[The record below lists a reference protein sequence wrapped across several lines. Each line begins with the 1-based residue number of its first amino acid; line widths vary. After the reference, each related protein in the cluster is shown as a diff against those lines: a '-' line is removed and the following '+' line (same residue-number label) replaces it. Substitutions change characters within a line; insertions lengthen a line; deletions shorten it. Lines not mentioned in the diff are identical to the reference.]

1 MAKFGKAGQLLEG
14 TAYGVLNEILSQFRT
29 SDGYARPSRYEIL
42 IQPPNG
48 FSGEGRSEL
57 KNIWALIM
65 GQNVA
70 DSTVRRTSLR
80 CSQIS
85 FPGRTL
91 DSQEDRNI
99 YGPVRQIV
107 QGFSFAELQ
116 AQFQLSTDLREK
128 TFFETWQR
136 LAYNPQTFD
145 VGYYN
150 SYVGGIQIYQLDE
163 QDRRKYGVELVE
175 CFPKSIEPV
184 TLDYAATNQIETFGV
199 SFAYRYWKNLTDE
212 ADLPKPLGERIG
224 DLIVNN
230 IERNFVANIPKVL
243 SRLF

>member
-1 MAKFGKAGQLLEG
+1 MAVFGKAGPLLEG
-14 TAYGVLNEILSQFRT
+14 TAYGVLNEILSEFR
-29 SDGYARPSRYEIL
+29 SGDGYARPSRYEIL

-91 DSQEDRNI
+91 DSQQDTNI
-99 YGPVRQIV
+99 YGPVRNIV
-107 QGFSFAELQ
+107 QGFSFAEMQ

-136 LAYNPQTFD
+136 LAFDPITFD

-150 SYVGGIQIYQLDE
+150 SYIGNIQIYQLDE

-175 CFPKSIEPV
+175 CFPKSVEPV
-184 TLDYAATNQIETFGV
+184 TLDYAAANTISTVGIAF
-199 SFAYRYWKNLTDE
+199 SYRYWKNLTDE
-212 ADLPKPLGERIG
+212 GDLPKPLGERIG

-230 IERNFVANIPKVL
+230 IERNFRANLPKVL
-243 SRLF
+243 SRL

>member
-1 MAKFGKAGQLLEG
+1 MAKFGKAGPLLEG
-14 TAYGVLNEILSQFRT
+14 TAYGVLNEILSEFR
-29 SDGYARPSRYEIL
+29 SGDGYARPSRYEIL

-91 DSQEDRNI
+91 DSQQDTNI
-99 YGPVRQIV
+99 YGPVRNIV
-107 QGFSFAELQ
+107 QGFSFAEMQ

-136 LAYNPQTFD
+136 LAFDPITFD
-145 VGYYN
+145 IGYYN
-150 SYVGGIQIYQLDE
+150 SYIGNIQIYQLDE
-163 QDRRKYGVELVE
+163 QDRRQYGVELVE
-175 CFPKSIEPV
+175 CFPKSLEPV
-184 TLDYAATNQIETFGV
+184 SLDYAAANTISTVGI

-212 ADLPKPLGERIG
+212 GDLPRPLGERIG

-230 IERNFVANIPKVL
+230 IERNFRANLPKVL
-243 SRLF
+243 SRL

>member
-1 MAKFGKAGQLLEG
+1 MAVFGKAGPLLEG
-14 TAYGVLNEILSQFRT
+14 TAYGVLNEILSEFR
-29 SDGYARPSRYEIL
+29 SGDGYARPSRYEIL

-91 DSQEDRNI
+91 ETTEDRNI
-99 YGPVRQIV
+99 AGPSRQMV
-107 QGFSFAELQ
+107 QGFSFAEMQ

-136 LAYNPQTFD
+136 LAFDPITFD

-150 SYVGGIQIYQLDE
+150 SYIGNIQIYQLDE

-175 CFPKSIEPV
+175 CFPKSVEPV
-184 TLDYAATNQIETFGV
+184 TLDYAAANTISTVGIAF
-199 SFAYRYWKNLTDE
+199 SYRYWKNLTDE
-212 ADLPKPLGERIG
+212 GDLPRPLGERIG

-230 IERNFVANIPKVL
+230 IERNFRANLPKVL
-243 SRLF
+243 SRL

>member
-1 MAKFGKAGQLLEG
+1 MAKFGKAGPLLEG
-14 TAYGVLNEILSQFRT
+14 TAYGVLNEILSEFR
-29 SDGYARPSRYEIL
+29 SGDGYARPSRYEIL

-91 DSQEDRNI
+91 DSQQDTNI
-99 YGPVRQIV
+99 YGPVRNIV
-107 QGFSFAELQ
+107 QGFSFAEMQ

-136 LAYNPQTFD
+136 LAFDPITFD
-145 VGYYN
+145 IGYYN
-150 SYVGGIQIYQLDE
+150 SYVGNIQIYQLDE
-163 QDRRKYGVELVE
+163 QDRRQYGVELVE
-175 CFPKSIEPV
+175 CFPKSLEPV
-184 TLDYAATNQIETFGV
+184 SLDYAAANTISTVGIAF
-199 SFAYRYWKNLTDE
+199 SYRYWKNLTDE
-212 ADLPKPLGERIG
+212 GDLPRPLGERIG

-230 IERNFVANIPKVL
+230 IERNFRANLPKVL
-243 SRLF
+243 SRL

>member
-1 MAKFGKAGQLLEG
+1 MAVFGKAGPLLEG
-14 TAYGVLNEILSQFRT
+14 TAYGVLNEILSEFR
-29 SDGYARPSRYEIL
+29 SGDGYARPSRYEIL

-91 DSQEDRNI
+91 DSQQDTNI
-99 YGPVRQIV
+99 YGPVRNIV
-107 QGFSFAELQ
+107 QGFSFAEMQ

-136 LAYNPQTFD
+136 LAFDPITFD
-145 VGYYN
+145 IGYYN
-150 SYVGGIQIYQLDE
+150 SYVGNIQIYQLDE
-163 QDRRKYGVELVE
+163 QDRRQYGVELVE

-184 TLDYAATNQIETFGV
+184 SLDYAAANTISTVGI
-199 SFAYRYWKNLTDE
+199 SFSYRYWKNLTDE
-212 ADLPKPLGERIG
+212 GDLPRPLGERIG

-230 IERNFVANIPKVL
+230 IERNFRANLPKVL
-243 SRLF
+243 SRL

>member
-1 MAKFGKAGQLLEG
+1 MAKYGKAGPLLEG
-14 TAYGVLNEILSQFRT
+14 TAYGVLNEILSEFR
-29 SDGYARPSRYEIL
+29 SGDGYARPSRYEIL

-48 FSGEGRSEL
+48 FKGGGRSEE
-57 KNIWALIM
+57 KNLWALIM
-65 GQNVA
+65 GQNEG
-70 DSTVRRTSLR
+70 DGTVRRTSLR

-91 DSQEDRNI
+91 DSQQDTNI
-99 YGPVRQIV
+99 YGPVRNIV

-136 LAYNPQTFD
+136 LAFDPISFD

-175 CFPKSIEPV
+175 CFPKSVEPV
-184 TLDYAATNQIETFGV
+184 TLDYAAGNTISTVGI
-199 SFAYRYWKNLTDE
+199 SFSYRYWKNLTDE
-212 ADLPKPLGERIG
+212 GDLPRPLGERIG

-230 IERNFVANIPKVL
+230 IERNFRANIPKVL
-243 SRLF
+243 SRL

>member
-1 MAKFGKAGQLLEG
+1 MAKYGKAGPLLEG
-14 TAYGVLNEILSQFRT
+14 TAYGVLNEILSQFR
-29 SDGYARPSRYEIL
+29 SGDGYARPSRYEIL

-91 DSQEDRNI
+91 ETTEDRNI
-99 YGPVRQIV
+99 AGPSRQMV
-107 QGFSFAELQ
+107 QGFSFAEMQ

-136 LAYNPQTFD
+136 LAYNTQTFD

-150 SYVGGIQIYQLDE
+150 SYVGGMQIYQLDE

-184 TLDYAATNQIETFGV
+184 TLDYAAGNTISTVGI
-199 SFAYRYWKNLTDE
+199 SFSYRYWKNLTDE
-212 ADLPKPLGERIG
+212 GDLPRPLGERIG

-230 IERNFVANIPKVL
+230 IERNFRANIPKVL
-243 SRLF
+243 SRL

>member
-1 MAKFGKAGQLLEG
+1 MAVFGKAGPLLEG
-14 TAYGVLNEILSQFRT
+14 TAYGVLNEILSEFR
-29 SDGYARPSRYEIL
+29 SGDGYARPSRYEIL

-91 DSQEDRNI
+91 DSQQDTNI
-99 YGPVRQIV
+99 YGPVRNIV
-107 QGFSFAELQ
+107 QGFSFAEMQ

-136 LAYNPQTFD
+136 LAFDPITFD
-145 VGYYN
+145 IGYYN
-150 SYVGGIQIYQLDE
+150 SYVGNIQIYQLDE
-163 QDRRKYGVELVE
+163 QDRRQYGVELVE
-175 CFPKSIEPV
+175 CFPKSLEPV
-184 TLDYAATNQIETFGV
+184 SLDYAAANTISTVGI

-212 ADLPKPLGERIG
+212 GDLPRPLGERIG

-230 IERNFVANIPKVL
+230 IERNFRANLPKVL
-243 SRLF
+243 SRL

>member
-1 MAKFGKAGQLLEG
+1 MAVFGKAGPLLEG
-14 TAYGVLNEILSQFRT
+14 TAYGVLNEILSEFR
-29 SDGYARPSRYEIL
+29 SGDGYARPSRYEIL

-91 DSQEDRNI
+91 DSQQDTNI
-99 YGPVRQIV
+99 YGPVRNIV
-107 QGFSFAELQ
+107 QGFSFAEMQ

-136 LAYNPQTFD
+136 LAFDPITFD

-150 SYVGGIQIYQLDE
+150 SYIGNIQIYQLDE

-175 CFPKSIEPV
+175 CFPKSVEPV
-184 TLDYAATNQIETFGV
+184 TLDYAAANTISTVGI
-199 SFAYRYWKNLTDE
+199 SFSYRYWKNLTDE
-212 ADLPKPLGERIG
+212 GDLPRPLGERIG

-230 IERNFVANIPKVL
+230 IERNFRANLPKVL
-243 SRLF
+243 SRL

>member
-1 MAKFGKAGQLLEG
+1 MAFLGKASPLLEG
-14 TAYGVLNEILSQFRT
+14 TAYGVLNEILSGFR
-29 SDGYARPSRYEIL
+29 SGDGYARPSRYEIF

-48 FSGEGRSEL
+48 VAGEGRSEL
-57 KNIWALIM
+57 RNIWALVM
-65 GQNVA
+65 NQNSA
-70 DSTVRRTSLR
+70 DDTVRRTSLR
-80 CSQIS
+80 CSQVS

-91 DSQEDRNI
+91 DTQQDTNI
-99 YGPVRQIV
+99 YGPVRNIV

-136 LAYNPQTFD
+136 IAFNPQTFD

-150 SYVGGIQIYQLDE
+150 SYIGGMQIWQLDE
-163 QDRRKYGVELVE
+163 NDRRKYGVELVE

-184 TLDYAATNQIETFGV
+184 TLDYAAANQIETFGV

-212 ADLPKPLGERIG
+212 DDLPKRLGERIG
-224 DLIVNN
+224 ELIVNN
-230 IERNFVANIPKVL
+230 IERNFRANIPKVL
-243 SRLF
+243 SRL

>member
-1 MAKFGKAGQLLEG
+1 MAKYGKAGPLLEG
-14 TAYGVLNEILSQFRT
+14 TAYGVLNEILSQFR
-29 SDGYARPSRYEIL
+29 SGDGYARPSRYEIL

-107 QGFSFAELQ
+107 QGFSFAEMQ

-163 QDRRKYGVELVE
+163 
-175 CFPKSIEPV
+175 
-184 TLDYAATNQIETFGV
+184 
-199 SFAYRYWKNLTDE
+199 
-212 ADLPKPLGERIG
+212 
-224 DLIVNN
+224 
-230 IERNFVANIPKVL
+230 
-243 SRLF
+243 

>member
-1 MAKFGKAGQLLEG
+1 MAVFGKAGPLLEG
-14 TAYGVLNEILSQFRT
+14 TAYGVLNEILSEFR
-29 SDGYARPSRYEIL
+29 SGDGYARPSRYEIL

-91 DSQEDRNI
+91 DSQQDTNI
-99 YGPVRQIV
+99 YGPVRNIV
-107 QGFSFAELQ
+107 QGFSFAEMQ

-136 LAYNPQTFD
+136 LAFDPITFD

-150 SYVGGIQIYQLDE
+150 SYIGNIQIYQLDE

-184 TLDYAATNQIETFGV
+184 SLDYAAANTISTVGI

-212 ADLPKPLGERIG
+212 GDLPRPLGERIG

-230 IERNFVANIPKVL
+230 IERNFRANLPKVL
-243 SRLF
+243 SRL

>member
-1 MAKFGKAGQLLEG
+1 MAKFGKAGPLLEG
-14 TAYGVLNEILSQFRT
+14 TAYGVLNEILSEFR
-29 SDGYARPSRYEIL
+29 SGDGYARPSRYEIL

-91 DSQEDRNI
+91 DSQQDTNI
-99 YGPVRQIV
+99 YGPVRNIV
-107 QGFSFAELQ
+107 QGFSFAEMQ

-136 LAYNPQTFD
+136 LAFDPITFD

-150 SYVGGIQIYQLDE
+150 SYIGNIQIYQLDE

-175 CFPKSIEPV
+175 CFPKSLEPV
-184 TLDYAATNQIETFGV
+184 SLDYAAANTISTVGI

-212 ADLPKPLGERIG
+212 GDLPRPLGERIG

-230 IERNFVANIPKVL
+230 IERNFRANLPKVL
-243 SRLF
+243 SRL

>member
-1 MAKFGKAGQLLEG
+1 MAKYGKAGPLLEG
-14 TAYGVLNEILSQFRT
+14 TAYGVLNEILSQFR
-29 SDGYARPSRYEIL
+29 SGDGYARPSRYEIL

-99 YGPVRQIV
+99 YGPVRNIV

-136 LAYNPQTFD
+136 LAFNPQTFD

-163 QDRRKYGVELVE
+163 QDRRQYGVELVE
-175 CFPKSIEPV
+175 CFPKSVEPV
-184 TLDYAATNQIETFGV
+184 SLDYAAANTISTVGI
-199 SFAYRYWKNLTDE
+199 SFSYRYWKNLTDE
-212 ADLPKPLGERIG
+212 GDLPRPLGERIG

-230 IERNFVANIPKVL
+230 IERNFRANIPKVL
-243 SRLF
+243 SRL

>member
-1 MAKFGKAGQLLEG
+1 MAKFGKAGPLLEG
-14 TAYGVLNEILSQFRT
+14 TAYGVLNEILSEFR
-29 SDGYARPSRYEIL
+29 SGDGYARPSRYEIL

-91 DSQEDRNI
+91 DSQQDTNI
-99 YGPVRQIV
+99 YGPVRNIV
-107 QGFSFAELQ
+107 QGFSFAEMQ

-136 LAYNPQTFD
+136 LAFDPITFD
-145 VGYYN
+145 IGYYN
-150 SYVGGIQIYQLDE
+150 SYVGNIQIYQLDE

-175 CFPKSIEPV
+175 CFPKSVEPV
-184 TLDYAATNQIETFGV
+184 TLDYAAANTISTVGIAF
-199 SFAYRYWKNLTDE
+199 SYRYWKNLTDE
-212 ADLPKPLGERIG
+212 GDLPKPLGERIG

-230 IERNFVANIPKVL
+230 IERNFRANLPKVL
-243 SRLF
+243 SRL

>member
-1 MAKFGKAGQLLEG
+1 MAKYGKAGPLLEG
-14 TAYGVLNEILSQFRT
+14 TAYGVLNEILSQFR
-29 SDGYARPSRYEIL
+29 SGDGYARPSRYEIL

-48 FSGEGRSEL
+48 FKGGGRSEE
-57 KNIWALIM
+57 KNLWALIM
-65 GQNVA
+65 GQNEG
-70 DSTVRRTSLR
+70 DGTVRRTSLR

-91 DSQEDRNI
+91 DSQQDTNI
-99 YGPVRQIV
+99 YGPVRNIV

-116 AQFQLSTDLREK
+116 AQFQLSTDFREK

-136 LAYNPQTFD
+136 LAFDPISFD

-175 CFPKSIEPV
+175 CFPKSVEPV
-184 TLDYAATNQIETFGV
+184 SLDYAAANTISTVGI
-199 SFAYRYWKNLTDE
+199 SFSYRYWKNLTDE
-212 ADLPKPLGERIG
+212 GDLPRPLGERIG

-230 IERNFVANIPKVL
+230 IERNFRANIPKVL
-243 SRLF
+243 SRL

>member
-1 MAKFGKAGQLLEG
+1 MAKFGKAGPLLEG
-14 TAYGVLNEILSQFRT
+14 TAYGVLNEILSEFR
-29 SDGYARPSRYEIL
+29 SGDGYARPSRYEIL

-48 FSGEGRSEL
+48 FSGEGRSQL

-91 DSQEDRNI
+91 DSQQDTNI
-99 YGPVRQIV
+99 YGPVRNIV
-107 QGFSFAELQ
+107 QGFSFAEMQ

-136 LAYNPQTFD
+136 LAFDPITFD
-145 VGYYN
+145 IGYYN
-150 SYVGGIQIYQLDE
+150 SYVGNIQIYQLDE
-163 QDRRKYGVELVE
+163 QDRRQYGVELVE

-184 TLDYAATNQIETFGV
+184 SLDYAAANTISTVGI
-199 SFAYRYWKNLTDE
+199 SFSYRYWKNLTDE
-212 ADLPKPLGERIG
+212 GDLPRPLGERIG

-230 IERNFVANIPKVL
+230 IERNFRANIPKVL
-243 SRLF
+243 SRL

>member
-1 MAKFGKAGQLLEG
+1 MAKFGKAGPLLEG
-14 TAYGVLNEILSQFRT
+14 TAYGVLNEILSEFR
-29 SDGYARPSRYEIL
+29 SGDGYARPSRYEIL

-48 FSGEGRSEL
+48 FKGGGRSEE
-57 KNIWALIM
+57 KNLWALIM
-65 GQNVA
+65 GQNEG
-70 DSTVRRTSLR
+70 DGTVRRTSLR

-91 DSQEDRNI
+91 DSQQDTNI
-99 YGPVRQIV
+99 YGPVRNIV

-136 LAYNPQTFD
+136 LAFDPISFD

-175 CFPKSIEPV
+175 CFPKSVEPV
-184 TLDYAATNQIETFGV
+184 SLDYAAANTISTVGI
-199 SFAYRYWKNLTDE
+199 SFSYRYWKNLTDE
-212 ADLPKPLGERIG
+212 GDLPRPLGERIG

-230 IERNFVANIPKVL
+230 IERNFRANIPKVL
-243 SRLF
+243 SRL

>member
-1 MAKFGKAGQLLEG
+1 MAKYGKAGPLLEG
-14 TAYGVLNEILSQFRT
+14 TAYGVLNEILSEFR
-29 SDGYARPSRYEIL
+29 SGDGYARPSRYEIL

-91 DSQEDRNI
+91 ETTEDRNI
-99 YGPVRQIV
+99 AGPSRQMV
-107 QGFSFAELQ
+107 QGFSFAEMQ

-136 LAYNPQTFD
+136 LAFDPITFD
-145 VGYYN
+145 IGYYN
-150 SYVGGIQIYQLDE
+150 SYIGNIQIYQLDE
-163 QDRRKYGVELVE
+163 QDRRQYGVELVE
-175 CFPKSIEPV
+175 CFPKSLEPV
-184 TLDYAATNQIETFGV
+184 SLDYAAANTISTVGI

-212 ADLPKPLGERIG
+212 GDLPRPLGERIG

-230 IERNFVANIPKVL
+230 IERNFRANLPKVL
-243 SRLF
+243 SRL

>member
-1 MAKFGKAGQLLEG
+1 MAKFGKAGPLLEG
-14 TAYGVLNEILSQFRT
+14 TAYGVLNEILSEFR
-29 SDGYARPSRYEIL
+29 SGDGYARPSRYEIL

-91 DSQEDRNI
+91 DSQQDTNI
-99 YGPVRQIV
+99 YGPVRNIV
-107 QGFSFAELQ
+107 QGFSFAEMQ

-136 LAYNPQTFD
+136 LAFDPITFD
-145 VGYYN
+145 IGYYN
-150 SYVGGIQIYQLDE
+150 SYIGNIQIYQLDE
-163 QDRRKYGVELVE
+163 QDRRQYGVELVE
-175 CFPKSIEPV
+175 CFPKSLEPV
-184 TLDYAATNQIETFGV
+184 SLDYAAANTISTVGIAF
-199 SFAYRYWKNLTDE
+199 SYRYWKNLTDE
-212 ADLPKPLGERIG
+212 GDLPKPLGERIG

-230 IERNFVANIPKVL
+230 IERNFRANLPKVL
-243 SRLF
+243 SRL

>member
-1 MAKFGKAGQLLEG
+1 MAKFGKAGPLLEG
-14 TAYGVLNEILSQFRT
+14 TAYGVLNEILSEFR
-29 SDGYARPSRYEIL
+29 SGDGYARPSRYEIL

-91 DSQEDRNI
+91 DSQQDTNI
-99 YGPVRQIV
+99 YGPVRNIV
-107 QGFSFAELQ
+107 QGFSFAEMQ

-136 LAYNPQTFD
+136 LAFDPITFD
-145 VGYYN
+145 IGYYN
-150 SYVGGIQIYQLDE
+150 SYVGNIQIYQLDE
-163 QDRRKYGVELVE
+163 QDRRQYGVELVE
-175 CFPKSIEPV
+175 CFPKSLEPV
-184 TLDYAATNQIETFGV
+184 SLDYAAANTISTVGI
-199 SFAYRYWKNLTDE
+199 SFSYRYWKNLTDE
-212 ADLPKPLGERIG
+212 GDLPRPLGERIG

-230 IERNFVANIPKVL
+230 IERNFRANLPKVL
-243 SRLF
+243 SRL

>member
-1 MAKFGKAGQLLEG
+1 MAVFGKAGPLLEG
-14 TAYGVLNEILSQFRT
+14 TAYGVLNEILSEFR
-29 SDGYARPSRYEIL
+29 SGDGYARPSRYEIL

-91 DSQEDRNI
+91 DSQQDTNI
-99 YGPVRQIV
+99 YGPVRNIV
-107 QGFSFAELQ
+107 QGFSFAEMQ

-136 LAYNPQTFD
+136 LAFDPITFD
-145 VGYYN
+145 IGYYN
-150 SYVGGIQIYQLDE
+150 SYVGNIQIYQLDE
-163 QDRRKYGVELVE
+163 QDRRQYGVELVE

-184 TLDYAATNQIETFGV
+184 SLDYAAANTISTVGI

-212 ADLPKPLGERIG
+212 GDLPRPLGERIG

-230 IERNFVANIPKVL
+230 IERNFRANLPKVL
-243 SRLF
+243 SRL

>member
-1 MAKFGKAGQLLEG
+1 MAKYGKAGPLLEG
-14 TAYGVLNEILSQFRT
+14 TAYGVLNEILSQFR
-29 SDGYARPSRYEIL
+29 SGDGYARPSRYEIL

-65 GQNVA
+65 GQNEG
-70 DSTVRRTSLR
+70 DGTVRRTSLR

-91 DSQEDRNI
+91 DSQQDTNI
-99 YGPVRQIV
+99 YGPVRNIV

-136 LAYNPQTFD
+136 LAFDPITFD
-145 VGYYN
+145 IGYYN
-150 SYVGGIQIYQLDE
+150 SYIGNIQIYQLDE
-163 QDRRKYGVELVE
+163 QDRRQYGVELVE
-175 CFPKSIEPV
+175 CFPKSLEPV
-184 TLDYAATNQIETFGV
+184 SLDYAAANTISTVGI
-199 SFAYRYWKNLTDE
+199 SFSYRYWKNLTDE
-212 ADLPKPLGERIG
+212 GDLPRPLGERIG

-230 IERNFVANIPKVL
+230 IERNFRANIPKVL
-243 SRLF
+243 SRL

>member
-1 MAKFGKAGQLLEG
+1 MAKFGKAGPLLEG
-14 TAYGVLNEILSQFRT
+14 TAYGVLNEILSEFR
-29 SDGYARPSRYEIL
+29 SGDGYARPSRYEIL

-65 GQNVA
+65 SQNVA

-91 DSQEDRNI
+91 DSQQDTNI
-99 YGPVRQIV
+99 YGPVRNIV
-107 QGFSFAELQ
+107 QGFSFAEMQ

-136 LAYNPQTFD
+136 LAFDPITFD
-145 VGYYN
+145 IGYYN
-150 SYVGGIQIYQLDE
+150 SYIGNIQIYQLDE

-175 CFPKSIEPV
+175 CFPKSVEPV
-184 TLDYAATNQIETFGV
+184 TLDYAAANTISTVGIAF
-199 SFAYRYWKNLTDE
+199 SYRYWKNLTDE
-212 ADLPKPLGERIG
+212 GDLPKPLGERIG

-230 IERNFVANIPKVL
+230 IERNFRANLPKVL
-243 SRLF
+243 SRL

>member
-1 MAKFGKAGQLLEG
+1 MAKFGKAGPLLEG
-14 TAYGVLNEILSQFRT
+14 TAYGVLNEILSEFR
-29 SDGYARPSRYEIL
+29 SGDGYARPSRYEIL

-91 DSQEDRNI
+91 DSQQDTNI
-99 YGPVRQIV
+99 YGPVRNIV
-107 QGFSFAELQ
+107 QGFSFAEMQ

-136 LAYNPQTFD
+136 LAFDPITFD

-150 SYVGGIQIYQLDE
+150 SYIGNIQIYQLDE

-184 TLDYAATNQIETFGV
+184 SLDYAA
-199 SFAYRYWKNLTDE
+199 
-212 ADLPKPLGERIG
+212 
-224 DLIVNN
+224 
-230 IERNFVANIPKVL
+230 ANTISTCLLYTSP
-243 SRLF
+243 SPRDS

>member
-1 MAKFGKAGQLLEG
+1 MAKYGKAGPLLEG
-14 TAYGVLNEILSQFRT
+14 TAYGVLNEILSQFR
-29 SDGYARPSRYEIL
+29 SGDGYARPSRYEIL

-48 FSGEGRSEL
+48 FKGGGRSEE
-57 KNIWALIM
+57 KNLWALIM
-65 GQNVA
+65 GQNEG
-70 DSTVRRTSLR
+70 DGTVRRTSLR

-91 DSQEDRNI
+91 DSQQDTNI
-99 YGPVRQIV
+99 YGPVRNIV

-136 LAYNPQTFD
+136 LAFDPISFD

-163 QDRRKYGVELVE
+163 QDRRQYGVELVE
-175 CFPKSIEPV
+175 CFPKSVEPV
-184 TLDYAATNQIETFGV
+184 TLDYAAGNTIATVGI
-199 SFAYRYWKNLTDE
+199 SFSYRYWKNLTDE
-212 ADLPKPLGERIG
+212 GDLPRPLGERIG

-230 IERNFVANIPKVL
+230 IERNFRANIPKVL
-243 SRLF
+243 SRL

>member
-1 MAKFGKAGQLLEG
+1 MAKYGKAGPLLEG
-14 TAYGVLNEILSQFRT
+14 TAYGVLNEILSQFR
-29 SDGYARPSRYEIL
+29 SGDGYARPSRYEIL

-99 YGPVRQIV
+99 YGPVRNIV

-136 LAYNPQTFD
+136 LAFNPQTFD

-150 SYVGGIQIYQLDE
+150 SYVGGMQIYQLDE
-163 QDRRKYGVELVE
+163 QDRRQYGVELVE
-175 CFPKSIEPV
+175 CFPKSVEPV
-184 TLDYAATNQIETFGV
+184 SLDYAAANTISTVGI
-199 SFAYRYWKNLTDE
+199 SFSYRYWKNLTDE
-212 ADLPKPLGERIG
+212 GDLPRPLGERIG

-230 IERNFVANIPKVL
+230 IERNFRANIPKVL
-243 SRLF
+243 SRL

>member
-1 MAKFGKAGQLLEG
+1 MAVFGKAGPLLEG
-14 TAYGVLNEILSQFRT
+14 TAYGVLNEILSEFR
-29 SDGYARPSRYEIL
+29 SGDGYARPSRYEIL

-91 DSQEDRNI
+91 DSQQDTNI
-99 YGPVRQIV
+99 YGPVRNIV
-107 QGFSFAELQ
+107 QGFSFAEMQ

-136 LAYNPQTFD
+136 LAFDPITFD
-145 VGYYN
+145 IGYYN
-150 SYVGGIQIYQLDE
+150 SYIGNIQIYQLDE
-163 QDRRKYGVELVE
+163 QDRRQYGVELVE
-175 CFPKSIEPV
+175 CFPKSLEPV
-184 TLDYAATNQIETFGV
+184 SLDYAAANTISTVGI
-199 SFAYRYWKNLTDE
+199 SFSYRYWKNLTDE
-212 ADLPKPLGERIG
+212 GDLPRPLGERIG

-230 IERNFVANIPKVL
+230 IERNFRANLPKVL
-243 SRLF
+243 SRL

>member
-1 MAKFGKAGQLLEG
+1 MAVFGKAGPLLEG
-14 TAYGVLNEILSQFRT
+14 TAYGVLNEILSEFR
-29 SDGYARPSRYEIL
+29 SGDGYARPSRYEIL

-91 DSQEDRNI
+91 ETTEDRNI
-99 YGPVRQIV
+99 AGPSRQMV
-107 QGFSFAELQ
+107 QGFSFAEMQ

-136 LAYNPQTFD
+136 LAFDPITFD
-145 VGYYN
+145 IGYYN
-150 SYVGGIQIYQLDE
+150 SYIGNIQIYQLDE
-163 QDRRKYGVELVE
+163 QDRRQYGVELVE
-175 CFPKSIEPV
+175 CFPKSLEPV
-184 TLDYAATNQIETFGV
+184 SLDYAAANTISTVGI

-212 ADLPKPLGERIG
+212 GDLPRPLGERIG

-230 IERNFVANIPKVL
+230 IERNFRANLPKVL
-243 SRLF
+243 SRL

>member
-1 MAKFGKAGQLLEG
+1 MAVFGKAGPLLEG
-14 TAYGVLNEILSQFRT
+14 TAYGVLNEILSEFR
-29 SDGYARPSRYEIL
+29 SGDGYARPSRYEIL

-91 DSQEDRNI
+91 DSQQDTNI
-99 YGPVRQIV
+99 YGPVRNIV
-107 QGFSFAELQ
+107 QGFSFAEMQ

-136 LAYNPQTFD
+136 LAFDPITFD
-145 VGYYN
+145 IGYYN
-150 SYVGGIQIYQLDE
+150 SYIGNIQIYQLDE

-175 CFPKSIEPV
+175 CFPKSLEPV
-184 TLDYAATNQIETFGV
+184 SLDYAAANTISTVGI

-212 ADLPKPLGERIG
+212 GDLPRPLGERIG

-230 IERNFVANIPKVL
+230 IERNFRANLPKVL
-243 SRLF
+243 SRL

>member
-1 MAKFGKAGQLLEG
+1 MAKYGKAGPLLEG
-14 TAYGVLNEILSQFRT
+14 TAYGVLNEILSEFR
-29 SDGYARPSRYEIL
+29 SGDGYARPSRYEIL

-91 DSQEDRNI
+91 ETTEDRNI
-99 YGPVRQIV
+99 AGPSRQMV
-107 QGFSFAELQ
+107 QGFSFAEMQ

-136 LAYNPQTFD
+136 LAFDPITFD
-145 VGYYN
+145 IGYYN
-150 SYVGGIQIYQLDE
+150 SYIGNIQIYQLDE
-163 QDRRKYGVELVE
+163 QDRRQYGVELVE
-175 CFPKSIEPV
+175 CFPKSLEPV
-184 TLDYAATNQIETFGV
+184 SLDYAAANTISTVGI

-212 ADLPKPLGERIG
+212 GDLPRPLGERIG

-230 IERNFVANIPKVL
+230 IERNFRANIPKVL
-243 SRLF
+243 SRL

>member
-14 TAYGVLNEILSQFRT
+14 TAYGVLNEILSEFR
-29 SDGYARPSRYEIL
+29 SGDGYARPSRYEIL

-48 FSGEGRSEL
+48 FKGGGRSEE
-57 KNIWALIM
+57 KNLWALIM
-65 GQNVA
+65 GQNEG
-70 DSTVRRTSLR
+70 DGTVRRTSLR

-91 DSQEDRNI
+91 DSQQDTNI
-99 YGPVRQIV
+99 YGPVRNIV

-136 LAYNPQTFD
+136 LAFDPISFD

-163 QDRRKYGVELVE
+163 QDRRQYGVELVE
-175 CFPKSIEPV
+175 CFPKSVEPV
-184 TLDYAATNQIETFGV
+184 TLDYAAGNTIATVGI
-199 SFAYRYWKNLTDE
+199 SFSYRYWKNLTDE
-212 ADLPKPLGERIG
+212 GDLPRPLGERIG

-230 IERNFVANIPKVL
+230 IERNFRANIPKVL
-243 SRLF
+243 SRL

>member
-1 MAKFGKAGQLLEG
+1 MAVFGKAGPLLEG
-14 TAYGVLNEILSQFRT
+14 TAYGVLNEILSEFR
-29 SDGYARPSRYEIL
+29 SGDGYARPSRYEIL

-91 DSQEDRNI
+91 ETTEDRNI
-99 YGPVRQIV
+99 AGPSRQMV
-107 QGFSFAELQ
+107 QGFSFAEMQ

-136 LAYNPQTFD
+136 LAFDPITFD

-150 SYVGGIQIYQLDE
+150 SYIGNIQIYQLDE

-175 CFPKSIEPV
+175 CFPKSVEPV
-184 TLDYAATNQIETFGV
+184 TLDYAAANTISTVGIAF
-199 SFAYRYWKNLTDE
+199 SYRYWKNLTDE
-212 ADLPKPLGERIG
+212 GDLPKPLGERIG

-230 IERNFVANIPKVL
+230 IERNFRANLPKVL
-243 SRLF
+243 SRL

>member
-1 MAKFGKAGQLLEG
+1 MAKYGKAGPLLEG
-14 TAYGVLNEILSQFRT
+14 TAYGVLNEILSQFR
-29 SDGYARPSRYEIL
+29 SGDGYARPSRYEIL

-48 FSGEGRSEL
+48 FKGGGRSEE
-57 KNIWALIM
+57 KNLWALIM
-65 GQNVA
+65 GQNEG
-70 DSTVRRTSLR
+70 DGTVRRTSLR

-91 DSQEDRNI
+91 DSQQDTNI
-99 YGPVRQIV
+99 YGPVRNIV

-136 LAYNPQTFD
+136 LAFDPISFD

-175 CFPKSIEPV
+175 CFPKSVEPV
-184 TLDYAATNQIETFGV
+184 SLDYAAANTISTVGI
-199 SFAYRYWKNLTDE
+199 SFSYRYWKNLTDE
-212 ADLPKPLGERIG
+212 GDLPRPLGERIG

-230 IERNFVANIPKVL
+230 IERNFRANIPKVL
-243 SRLF
+243 SRL